1 VNVQQACDPDNPVYS
16 APMIRLALLLVA
28 VAGLLVSGCKTTDY
42 GAREFIPG
50 KGWKPTRS

>member
-1 VNVQQACDPDNPVYS
+1 
-16 APMIRLALLLVA
+16 MIRLALLLVA